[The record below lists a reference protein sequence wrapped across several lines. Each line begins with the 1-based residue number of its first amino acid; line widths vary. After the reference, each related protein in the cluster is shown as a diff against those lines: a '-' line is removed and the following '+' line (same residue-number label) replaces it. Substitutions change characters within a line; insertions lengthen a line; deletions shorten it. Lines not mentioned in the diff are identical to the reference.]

1 MKNSYALV
9 RKDRV
14 MLCLTP
20 LADPKLVAQWGDDDE
35 VVLKSSALLTRRQ
48 NDEVTFALYNTV
60 DYSVDR
66 WIQDKQYV
74 PRLLI
79 STVVFTISY
88 FIFSLAVRDPIPMID
103 ELIISSALAIV
114 TWRAVARRD
123 SRSTLAQ
130 HRRHRL
136 KALASDRRPKI
147 VEGLFAIEEY
157 IDEMANQDAY
167 ALSRQLCHV
176 GNAKPMALKH
186 SLDEATIR
194 EFTSLLNLYLG
205 RNNKALLQL
214 SERVLQARKQQSK
227 AVKLAD
233 TIYHQTM
240 HKGLDIGLLSLVLAL
255 KE

>member
-9 RKDRV
+9 RKDRL

-20 LADPKLVAQWGDDDE
+20 LADPKLVAQWADDDE

-48 NDEVTFALYNTV
+48 NDEVTFSLYSTI

-79 STVVFTISY
+79 SAVVFTISY

-136 KALASDRRPKI
+136 KAQASDRRPEI
-147 VEGLFAIEEY
+147 VEGLFAVEEY
-157 IDEMANQDAY
+157 LDEMASQDAY
-167 ALSRQLCHV
+167 SLSRQLCHV
-176 GNAKPMALKH
+176 GTARPMELKL
-186 SLDEATIR
+186 SLDEATVT
-194 EFTSLLNLYLG
+194 ELTTLLNLYLA
-205 RNNKALLQL
+205 RSNRALLQL
-214 SERVLQARKQQSK
+214 SDRVLQARRQASK

-233 TIYHQTM
+233 HIYHQTM

-255 KE
+255 K